1 MLNVCPEYAHNHTLK
16 FSTDPNPVKCKTKYI
31 TFLHRQRELDP
42 MVLCGNNLP
51 WVGQFKNL
59 GNNIVNSSD
68 NAKQV
73 VSIKRAVTKN
83 NELYFLIQKQNLR

>member
-1 MLNVCPEYAHNHTLK
+1 MLNVCQEYANKHIIQ
-16 FSTDPNPVKCKTKYI
+16 FSTDPNTVKCKTKYI

-51 WVGQFKNL
+51 WVGQFKYL